1 MGWREGSGVDRRFV
15 DGMDLVDERAVRRI
29 FRIKV
34 RTKAPIDEDIDDI
47 AIADKQLEL
56 AMQGSTSCA
65 RTPSKP
71 TPELSQLTNSR
82 SSRRN

>member
-47 AIADKQLEL
+47 AIAAEQ
-56 AMQGSTSCA
+56 T
-65 RTPSKP
+65 
-71 TPELSQLTNSR
+71 
-82 SSRRN
+82 RRP